1 MYSTITLT
9 LPTEVY
15 ALLDQ
20 AHPKGATA
28 AAQQAIKRYLNAQ
41 PKRDNT
47 VRDAEIADKFVAG
60 TPQVQLA
67 KDYKLSYIRIQQIV
81 AKGRA
86 DAYIRQQEATNAKLR
101 AILDF

>member
-15 ALLDQ
+15 VLLEQ

-28 AAQQAIKRYLNAQ
+28 AAEQALKRYLSAQ

-47 VRDAEIADKFVAG
+47 MRDREIADKFVAG
-60 TPQVQLA
+60 TPQIQLA
-67 KDYKLSYIRIQQIV
+67 KAYNLSYIRIQQIV
-81 AKGRA
+81 AKGKA
-86 DAYIRQQEATNAKLR
+86 DAYIRQREAMTAKVR
-101 AILDF
+101 SILDF